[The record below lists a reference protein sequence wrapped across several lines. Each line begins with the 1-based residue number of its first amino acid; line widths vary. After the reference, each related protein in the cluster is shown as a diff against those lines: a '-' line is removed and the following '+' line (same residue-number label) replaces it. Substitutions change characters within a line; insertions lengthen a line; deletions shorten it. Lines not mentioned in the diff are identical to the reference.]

1 MFFGQLLYVVIIPIP
16 KSKELKT
23 KKPKNICLA
32 VVRQVHAILP
42 NAHGM
47 PIPFYSKTGSLDPI
61 DINSI
66 QCVVGRIGDWG
77 KWGLVDRSGPLVHA
91 VFNETD

>member
-1 MFFGQLLYVVIIPIP
+1 MFFRQLLYIIVIPIS

-23 KKPKNICLA
+23 KKPKNICL
-32 VVRQVHAILP
+32 VVVQQVHAILP

-47 PIPFYSKTGSLDPI
+47 PILFYSKTGSLDPI

-66 QCVVGRIGDWG
+66 QCVIGYVGDWG
-77 KWGLVDRSGPLVHA
+77 KWGLVDYSGLLVHV
-91 VFNETD
+91 VFNEMD